1 MFCIFLSLFYLWVIR
16 IVLFILKM
24 LMLCNGYKININF
37 ILLWEGNLKFMF
49 LKVFVIKFLG
59 LFGCVLISYNF
70 IF

>member
-1 MFCIFLSLFYLWVIR
+1 
-16 IVLFILKM
+16 
-24 LMLCNGYKININF
+24 MLCNGYKININF

-49 LKVFVIKFLG
+49 FKVFVIKFLG